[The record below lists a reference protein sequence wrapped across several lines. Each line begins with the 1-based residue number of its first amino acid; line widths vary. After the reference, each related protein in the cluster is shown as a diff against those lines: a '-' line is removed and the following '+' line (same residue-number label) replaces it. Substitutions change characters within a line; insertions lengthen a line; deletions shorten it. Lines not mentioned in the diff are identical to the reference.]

1 MSTSSCVAVS
11 MTAVD
16 GLSDSTEVVE
26 MEDVP
31 SQFFVEKHTWEGL
44 RDIIHCSRKYSG
56 MIANKAPHDFQFVQ
70 KKDENGPHSHRLYYL
85 GKPSLLTLV
94 HRIPLRRRVICIFCI
109 PRLCSPFTR
118 HQSWHLPCWISPF
131 PVSTSFWYLVLV
143 TSTLFLYSVL
153 TRNALWKQRELVTL
167 LRNPQEDPERGPLS
181 VVMETDAGSLPGEFP
196 LASCLCSTSTKQHRV
211 MKSPNGLFCCSPI

>member
-1 MSTSSCVAVS
+1 

-85 GKPSLLTLV
+85 GKQLLLMTV
-94 HRIPLRRRVICIFCI
+94 HRIPMHQCVICIFCI

-118 HQSWHLPCWISPF
+118 HQS
-131 PVSTSFWYLVLV
+131 
-143 TSTLFLYSVL
+143 
-153 TRNALWKQRELVTL
+153 
-167 LRNPQEDPERGPLS
+167 
-181 VVMETDAGSLPGEFP
+181 
-196 LASCLCSTSTKQHRV
+196 
-211 MKSPNGLFCCSPI
+211 